1 VEGRGHVEL
10 AGEPPS
16 GLDSSGSRGIAA
28 THVLGIG
35 RKPTKA
41 EAYLR
46 GIFGMNEPTIT
57 CPHCNA
63 ELRLAASLADP
74 LIRTAREQS
83 EKRIAQKED
92 AVARR
97 ESAIAAQRAELA
109 RAVEAIEQQV
119 TSRLKIE
126 REIAAE
132 EAKKAQL
139 SELESKIDQVAQLQR
154 ELHERDNR
162 LAEAQKAQAESSRKQ
177 RELEDAKRQLDLQI
191 ETRVQEL
198 RSETKQEAEDAL
210 KLNIKDKEEQIA
222 SMQRKLQD
230 LDHMYEYLTGP
241 RFRQRLEAIV
251 ETFSIMQTNLERER
265 KTMTR
270 LRARR
275 ERQIRGMIESTVGM
289 CGDFQAIAG
298 KTLEEIDGLAQIAR
312 RVEARRKRGP
322 TNHRVEPINAR
333 GRTH

>member
-1 VEGRGHVEL
+1 
-10 AGEPPS
+10 
-16 GLDSSGSRGIAA
+16 
-28 THVLGIG
+28 
-35 RKPTKA
+35 
-41 EAYLR
+41 
-46 GIFGMNEPTIT
+46 MNEPTIT
-57 CPHCNA
+57 CPHCNT
-63 ELRLAASLADP
+63 ELKLTESLAGP
-74 LIRTAREQS
+74 LIRTACEQY

-92 AVARR
+92 DVARR

-139 SELESKIDQVAQLQR
+139 SELESKMDQVAHLQR
-154 ELHERDNR
+154 QLHDRDNK
-162 LAEAQKAQAESSRKQ
+162 LAEAQRAQAESSRKQ

-191 ETRVQEL
+191 ETRV
-198 RSETKQEAEDAL
+198 SEAKQEAEDAL
-210 KLNIKDKEEQIA
+210 KLNIMDKEEQIA

-230 LDHMYEYLTGP
+230 LDLIYQYLTGP
-241 RFRQRLEAIV
+241 RFRQRIEAIV
-251 ETFSIMQTNLERER
+251 ERFSIMQTDLERER

-275 ERQIRGMIESTVGM
+275 EVQIRGMIESTVGM
-289 CGDFQAIAG
+289 YSDFQGIAG
-298 KTLEEIDGLAQIAR
+298 KPLEGIDSLAQIAR

-322 TNHRVEPINAR
+322 TNHRVEPISAR
-333 GRTH
+333 GRAH

>member
-1 VEGRGHVEL
+1 
-10 AGEPPS
+10 
-16 GLDSSGSRGIAA
+16 
-28 THVLGIG
+28 
-35 RKPTKA
+35 
-41 EAYLR
+41 
-46 GIFGMNEPTIT
+46 MNEPTIT
-57 CPHCNA
+57 CPHCYA
-63 ELRLAASLADP
+63 ALRLTESLVDP
-74 LIRTAREQS
+74 LIRTAREQY

-92 AVARR
+92 NVARR

-132 EAKKAQL
+132 EVKKAQL
-139 SELESKIDQVAQLQR
+139 SELERRIDQVGHLQR
-154 ELHERDNR
+154 ELRERDNK

-191 ETRVQEL
+191 ETRVQESL
-198 RSETKQEAEDAL
+198 SEAKKEADDAL

-230 LDHMYEYLTGP
+230 LDLIYQYLTGP

-251 ETFSIMQTNLERER
+251 EKFSIMQTDLERER

-275 ERQIRGMIESTVGM
+275 EGQIRGMIESTVGM
-289 CGDFQAIAG
+289 YGDFQAIAG
-298 KTLEEIDGLAQIAR
+298 KALEEIDDLTQIAR

-322 TNHRVEPINAR
+322 TNRRVGPISAR

>member
-1 VEGRGHVEL
+1 
-10 AGEPPS
+10 
-16 GLDSSGSRGIAA
+16 
-28 THVLGIG
+28 
-35 RKPTKA
+35 
-41 EAYLR
+41 
-46 GIFGMNEPTIT
+46 MNEPTIT

-63 ELRLAASLADP
+63 ELRLTESLADP
-74 LIRTAREQS
+74 LIRTAREQY

-92 AVARR
+92 DVARR

-132 EAKKAQL
+132 EAKRAQL
-139 SELESKIDQVAQLQR
+139 SELQSKIDQVAHLQR
-154 ELHERDNR
+154 ELHERDNK

-177 RELEDAKRQLDLQI
+177 RELEDARRQLDLQI
-191 ETRVQEL
+191 DRV
-198 RSETKQEAEDAL
+198 SEAKQEAEDAL
-210 KLNIKDKEEQIA
+210 KLNNKDKEEQIA

-241 RFRQRLEAIV
+241 RFRQRIEAIV
-251 ETFSIMQTNLERER
+251 ERFSIMQTDLERER

-275 ERQIRGMIESTVGM
+275 EGQIRGVIESTVGM
-289 CGDFQAIAG
+289 YGDLQGIAG
-298 KTLEEIDGLAQIAR
+298 KALEEIEGLSQIAR
-312 RVEARRKRGP
+312 RLEARKKRGP
-322 TNHRVEPINAR
+322 TNHGVEPISAR

>member
-1 VEGRGHVEL
+1 
-10 AGEPPS
+10 
-16 GLDSSGSRGIAA
+16 
-28 THVLGIG
+28 
-35 RKPTKA
+35 
-41 EAYLR
+41 
-46 GIFGMNEPTIT
+46 MNEPTIT
-57 CPHCNA
+57 CPHCHA
-63 ELRLAASLADP
+63 ELRLTESLVDP
-74 LIRTAREQS
+74 LIRTAREQY

-92 AVARR
+92 DVARR

-119 TSRLKIE
+119 TSKLKIE

-139 SELESKIDQVAQLQR
+139 SELESKIDQVAHLQR
-154 ELHERDNR
+154 ELRERDNK

-198 RSETKQEAEDAL
+198 LSEAKKEAEDAL
-210 KLNIKDKEEQIA
+210 KLNIMDKEEQIA

-230 LDHMYEYLTGP
+230 LDLIYQYLTGP

-251 ETFSIMQTNLERER
+251 ETFSIMQTDLERER

-275 ERQIRGMIESTVGM
+275 EGQIRGMIQSTVGM
-289 CGDFQAIAG
+289 YGDFQAIAG
-298 KTLEEIDGLAQIAR
+298 KALEEIDGLAQIAR

-322 TNHRVEPINAR
+322 TNHRVEPISAR